1 MSADVFTDKDR
12 KIIKILLERPWVK
25 IYKYHFSKTTAW
37 ELSSA
42 EVPLAGGARGYQSF
56 TVGDTLN
63 KLEKLGFIKSDISD
77 KEFKIQFALGITKAH
92 MYYVPEKSLEI
103 LKKLFEGELLCP

>member
-12 KIIKILLERPWVK
+12 KIIKILLERLWVK

-37 ELSSA
+37 ELA
-42 EVPLAGGARGYQSF
+42 DGARGYQSF